1 MSASLF
7 ECLAAGV
14 LAALVRENEPS
25 SSKMSSGLMKSIE
38 GNPLTADV
46 ENWTIDELVLGYDV
60 ESDVGE
66 SGIGFLL
73 QSAVSFEFLADSK
86 KKRVFTNLF

>member
-1 MSASLF
+1 
-7 ECLAAGV
+7 
-14 LAALVRENEPS
+14 
-25 SSKMSSGLMKSIE
+25 MSSGLMKSIE